1 VEPLAEN
8 FMQVEPLCRMQPG
21 FVRRIQDYAQSL
33 GSTPWIVVHFSKLGH
48 HRKLLRSRLLPRWA
62 ELLVMFPQV
71 PPEALFWDFIDV
83 VGNETAPKAIYLGT
97 DAAKRNRPDVKLQDE
112 NAEALIEH
120 LGDVSSLSG
129 KVQRATENYFKKHV
143 LVDTLFDNPAGKMRT
158 NLRGRL
164 DMLQSLYDGTQPE
177 KQVTCGGHS
186 AIACSSCAQGH
197 GASWCNVECMWASGV
212 CKAVFK
218 TDAVQEV
225 SSEAEAWIEL
235 VLDAITDVEMVNIR
249 MGGQVLPPAT
259 CKGDECKS
267 AERPDSDFDHSLDAA
282 ELQFGHQA
290 EGDSLGGSSMPAC
303 SSYQTVATVNGREV
317 FWRSPSSRPARNVR
331 CIRILTRRAQQRP
344 LIFRMLEIRSAKA
357 RKTVAAAPALESGS
371 LRAAAV
377 QQVQATALR
386 GLSAAGLQP
395 LRGRVLYMEPWSG
408 QHLEWVLL
416 VSVTLV
422 SGAFAGVLGCVFD
435 GLKRSGR
442 RSGDTE

>member
-1 VEPLAEN
+1 
-8 FMQVEPLCRMQPG
+8 
-21 FVRRIQDYAQSL
+21 
-33 GSTPWIVVHFSKLGH
+33 
-48 HRKLLRSRLLPRWA
+48 
-62 ELLVMFPQV
+62 MFPQV

-97 DAAKRNRPDVKLQDE
+97 DAAKRNRPDVKLQHE

-212 CKAVFK
+212 CNAVFK

-225 SSEAEAWIEL
+225 SSEAE
-235 VLDAITDVEMVNIR
+235 
-249 MGGQVLPPAT
+249 
-259 CKGDECKS
+259 
-267 AERPDSDFDHSLDAA
+267 DHSLDAA
-282 ELQFGHQA
+282 ELQFGNQA

-442 RSGDTE
+442 RKRRH